1 MWGSTTF
8 DLPTIFQG
16 GESRVVALEVSA
28 VDSSSSIRSIKVD
41 VKVVQAAD
49 GGVAPEFLDMTDG
62 QYVFNVPENITK
74 GSLLEPSIEVQ
85 LSGTGEKI
93 CIWSFGSS
101 NDDSDRLFGYTN
113 PSPTQIRM
121 SRMQIKVA
129 QQLDYDDASV
139 RRHTFE
145 VKCRDSTLSYL
156 ESNAEVVINVL
167 DVNDEIPFFS
177 DTSNVF
183 SLYEDASIGDVVGSV
198 TAADDDGGTVLTYS
212 LSSSINPDWF
222 RIATETGQIEVN
234 GVLTRSQWVGTARVS
249 DGAPSANNDVGEP
262 NENERTVLINIYDVN
277 DQKPVVV
284 PQAGSETQPFE
295 ILESIGVNFPIAGF
309 DAEDE
314 DEDPAQSFTFSITAD
329 SGFVP
334 FTISSQGGL
343 LKVSDQLDADG
354 DNAQTEYNFN
364 IQVNFFCLK
373 ISPKITLQKPAIN
386 SLLRR

>member
-1 MWGSTTF
+1 M
-8 DLPTIFQG
+8 
-16 GESRVVALEVSA
+16 
-28 VDSSSSIRSIKVD
+28 
-41 VKVVQAAD
+41 KVVQAAD

-85 LSGTGEKI
+85 LSGTGAKI

-101 NDDSDRLFGYTN
+101 NPDSDRLFGYTN